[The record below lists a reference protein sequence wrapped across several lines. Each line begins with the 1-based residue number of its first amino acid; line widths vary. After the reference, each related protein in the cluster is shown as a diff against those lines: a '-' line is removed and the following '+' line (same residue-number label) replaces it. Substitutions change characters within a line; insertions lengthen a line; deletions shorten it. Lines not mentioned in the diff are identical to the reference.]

1 VCLAY
6 SSELRLWARISENP
20 ATDENPDYTDY
31 SGSMEVKFSYFV
43 NKHMFILMQRGS
55 VFTGR
60 GATEITYSYP
70 LDNDVYL
77 YELHN
82 F

>member
-6 SSELRLWARISENP
+6 SSELRLWARIPEDS
-20 ATDENPDYTDY
+20 ATDENPDYTD
-31 SGSMEVKFSYFV
+31 SMEVKFSYFV
-43 NKHMFILMQRGS
+43 NKHMFTLMQRGS
-55 VFTGR
+55 VLTDI